1 MLKINR
7 VDALDG
13 DTLDVQLSNGHT
25 LLVDLSGLIKADGY
39 AALRDPAVFCRPL
52 TDGCAVYWR
61 GGPAL
66 GRE

>member
-39 AALRDPAVFCRPL
+39 AALRDPAANFDQL
-52 TDGCAVYWR
+52 MAN
-61 GGPAL
+61 AL
-66 GRE
+66 